1 MKFLKNVNIPFLK
14 LMKIGSMASIVLFVL
29 SIIIIGY
36 KLSSGSV
43 NLGIDFAGGIEIKV
57 KVDQNDTI
65 AIEDIRSIYDDQG
78 GDINIQESTGAG
90 SENVFIIRSLSTI
103 DNVSEVTESI
113 VSKLRGKYS
122 SVEVLS
128 NSAISGVV
136 SSDNM
141 KLAAILILV
150 SWAIILLY
158 ITIRFDI
165 NYAIPAI
172 LSLIHSIVI
181 VFAFV
186 LLLNLPL
193 TVLILSA
200 LLTLIGYSI
209 NDTIVVF
216 DRIREN
222 VKLLESS
229 HSIEDTV
236 NKSLNQIFSRTIM
249 TSISTMLAALSIIIW
264 GGDILFGFALTF
276 FIGVCVGTYSSNLI
290 STSLFCYFKNR
301 AMKKESLTTNN
312 NNGSSSGNTKSQN
325 A

>member
-1 MKFLKNVNIPFLK
+1 MKFLKDVNIPFLK
-14 LMKIGSMASIVLFVL
+14 LMKGGSIASVILFSLAVIF
-29 SIIIIGY
+29 IIY

-57 KVDQNDTI
+57 RIEQNDEI
-65 AIEDIRSIYDDQG
+65 AIEDIRSVYEDQG

-90 SENVFIIRSLSTI
+90 NENVFIIRSLSSI
-103 DNVSEVTESI
+103 DNVSEVTEAI
-113 VSKLRGKYS
+113 VSKLRGSYTN
-122 SVEVLS
+122 VEVLS

-136 SSDNM
+136 SADNM

-150 SWAIILLY
+150 SWGIILLY
-158 ITIRFDI
+158 ITVRFDI
-165 NYAIPAI
+165 HYAIPAI

-181 VFAFV
+181 VFAVV
-186 LLLNLPL
+186 LMLNLPL

-222 VKLLESS
+222 VKMNTSS
-229 HSIEDTV
+229 HSIDDLV
-236 NKSLNQIFSRTIM
+236 NISLNQIFSRTIM
-249 TSISTMLAALSIIIW
+249 TSISTMLAALAIIIW

-290 STSLFCYFKNR
+290 STSLFCFFKKR
-301 AMKKESLTTNN
+301 ADKKAQLDTS
-312 NNGSSSGNTKSQN
+312 NTKSQK

>member
-14 LMKIGSMASIVLFVL
+14 LMKVGSIASMILFVL
-29 SIIIIGY
+29 SVAIIGY
-36 KLSSGSV
+36 KISSGSV

-57 KVDQNDTI
+57 HIKQDADI
-65 AIEDIRSIYDDQG
+65 AIEDIRAVYDDQG

-90 SENVFIIRSLSTI
+90 NDNVFIIRSLSTI

-113 VSKLRGKYS
+113 VSKLAGTYS
-122 SVEVLS
+122 DVEVLS

-136 SSDNM
+136 SADNM

-150 SWAIILLY
+150 SWIVILLY

-181 VFAFV
+181 VFAAV
-186 LLLNLPL
+186 LILNLPL

-222 VKLLESS
+222 VKLQTS
-229 HSIEDTV
+229 HPIDDTV
-236 NKSLNQIFSRTIM
+236 NTSLNQIFSRTIM
-249 TSISTMLAALSIIIW
+249 TSISTMLAALAIIIW

-290 STSLFCYFKNR
+290 STSLFCFFKKR
-301 AMKKESLTTNN
+301 SMKKEKLNS
-312 NNGSSSGNTKSQN
+312 GSSAKSQN

>member
-1 MKFLKNVNIPFLK
+1 MKFLKDVNIPFLK
-14 LMKIGSMASIVLFVL
+14 LMKGGSIASMIMFSLAVIV
-29 SIIIIGY
+29 IIF

-57 KVDQNDTI
+57 QINQNEEI
-65 AIEDIRSIYDDQG
+65 AIENIRSVYEDQG
-78 GDINIQESTGAG
+78 GDINIQESTGSG
-90 SENVFIIRSLSTI
+90 SQNVFIIRSLSTI

-113 VSKLRGKYS
+113 VSKLRTEYGD
-122 SVEVLS
+122 VEVLS

-136 SSDNM
+136 SADNM

-181 VFAFV
+181 VFAIV
-186 LLLNLPL
+186 LTFNLPL

-222 VKLLESS
+222 IKLQTAS
-229 HSIEDTV
+229 HSIDDTV
-236 NKSLNQIFSRTIM
+236 NTSLNQIFSRTIM
-249 TSISTMLAALSIIIW
+249 TSISTMLAALAIIIW

-276 FIGVCVGTYSSNLI
+276 FIGICVGTYSSNLI
-290 STSLFCYFKNR
+290 STSLFCFFKKR
-301 AMKKESLTTNN
+301 ADNKEKLNI
-312 NNGSSSGNTKSQN
+312 SGAKSQK

>member
-1 MKFLKNVNIPFLK
+1 MNFLKNVNIPFLK
-14 LMKIGSMASIVLFVL
+14 LMKGGSIASIVMFSLAVIF
-29 SIIIIGY
+29 IIF
-36 KLSSGSV
+36 KLSSGSL

-57 KVDQNDTI
+57 KINQNDAI
-65 AIEDIRSIYDDQG
+65 AIEDVRAVYESQS

-90 SENVFIIRSLSTI
+90 NENVFIIRSLSAI
-103 DNVSEVTESI
+103 DNVSAVTESI

-136 SSDNM
+136 SADNM

-181 VFAFV
+181 VFAIV
-186 LLLNLPL
+186 LMLNLPL

-222 VKLLESS
+222 VKINTSS
-229 HSIEDTV
+229 HSIDDIV
-236 NKSLNQIFSRTIM
+236 NTSLNQIFSRTIM
-249 TSISTMLAALSIIIW
+249 TSVSTMLAAMAIVIW

-290 STSLFCYFKNR
+290 STSLFCYFKKR
-301 AMKKESLTTNN
+301 SMKKEQLAAGTA
-312 NNGSSSGNTKSQN
+312 KSHK